1 MRCLR
6 LLFLLV
12 AGLTLSTAR
21 ASGQSPTFRLWSEDV
36 GRTVAHEF
44 VYDGFGCTGSNVSPH
59 LAWSGAPEG
68 TRSFV
73 LTVYDP
79 DAPTGSGF
87 WHWVVAN
94 IPASST
100 MIARNATRTPRMP
113 AGSVESRTD
122 FGHPG
127 YHGPCPPVGAQPHR
141 YIFTLHALDVPRIE
155 VTPDMSGALVGFLTN
170 AHRIASASFT
180 ATYGR

>member
-1 MRCLR
+1 MTRAQT
-6 LLFLLV
+6 LLLLLV
-12 AGLTLSTAR
+12 TCAALSAAPSQT
-21 ASGQSPTFRLWSEDV
+21 PTFRLWSEDIQETV
-36 GRTVAHEF
+36 GNPY
-44 VYDGFGCTGSNVSPH
+44 VYDNFGCSGDNISPH
-59 LAWSGAPEG
+59 LAWSGAPQG

-100 MIARNATRTPRMP
+100 MIGRSASRTPRMP
-113 AGSVESRTD
+113 AGSIESRTD
-122 FGHPG
+122 FGDPG
-127 YHGPCPPVGAQPHR
+127 YHGPCPPAGAQPHR
-141 YIFTLHALDVPRIE
+141 YIFTLHALSVDRLD
-155 VTPDMSGALVGFLTN
+155 VTPDMSGALVGFMTHAN
-170 AHRIASASFT
+170 RIASASFT